1 MFDVNL
7 FEIFRIVEAHTCLLA
22 TAPLAGRLAFA
33 GLFAGLI
40 AWLLW
45 LPIERLSDKAVSVD
59 QPEAIRSSAPSANIV
74 RYTAVVIA
82 ALQMLLYLFWQ

>member
-1 MFDVNL
+1 
-7 FEIFRIVEAHTCLLA
+7 
-22 TAPLAGRLAFA
+22 LAFA